1 MKWIHVLIITIKIIY
16 RIVMK
21 TFLKRLLLLSAVL
34 LAIMAVIALVN
45 EKYFEPVFFAIPI
58 YFALITLLLYCGV
71 NKVIAN
77 NPKRFMSVYM
87 LMQFG
92 EMFLHIVV
100 LFAFVYF
107 NFQIAKMFT
116 IYFVVNY
123 IVYTIFGKRELMKL
137 VKSDA
142 KNNQ

>member
-1 MKWIHVLIITIKIIY
+1 
-16 RIVMK
+16 MK

-34 LAIMAVIALVN
+34 LAIMAVVALVN

-58 YFALITLLLYCGV
+58 YFGLITLLLYCGV

>member
-1 MKWIHVLIITIKIIY
+1 
-16 RIVMK
+16 MK

-34 LAIMAVIALVN
+34 LAIMAVVALIN

-58 YFALITLLLYCGV
+58 YFGLITLLLYYGV

-87 LMQFG
+87 
-92 EMFLHIVV
+92 FLHIVV

-107 NFQIAKMFT
+107 NFHIAKMFT
-116 IYFVVNY
+116 VYFVAHY